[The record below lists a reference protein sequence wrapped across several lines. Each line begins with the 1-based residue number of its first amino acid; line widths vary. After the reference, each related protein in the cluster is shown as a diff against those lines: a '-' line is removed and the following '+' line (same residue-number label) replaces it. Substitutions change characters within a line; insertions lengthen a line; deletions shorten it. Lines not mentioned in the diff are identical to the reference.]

1 MHELPEGELSEK
13 RQYLQQGRRLI
24 VDTGLRLAGL
34 IGMTDLITSRKHSL
48 HRRLLII
55 MLCLTS
61 VPILISGLM
70 VTWTGQRTVKQTV
83 TYGNIQVAA
92 RAARHIESYVESA
105 KSMLRGCAGVIAASP
120 MDPWRQQLLLR
131 NLSIHFTAF
140 NDLTLYD
147 VSGKAL
153 AISNLDE
160 STVSPQNAEM
170 IEAALKGREAM
181 SSVYMN
187 SYQVPCVTIAVP
199 ITRLGNNAGLLLAEV
214 TLCDMWD
221 LIDSIKLGHTGRALV
236 TDKYGCLIAHRDTRR
251 VLKRIHMHG
260 FEAASVAGKGKG
272 AYEALD
278 ESGVATLSAYA
289 YIPSLGWTV
298 AVQQNMAEAY
308 AAAYRIRR
316 LAIWTLVL
324 SILLT
329 YMTGMGQA
337 RSITK
342 PLLALVSSIKV
353 LGTGRFEERVQ
364 VQGEDE
370 IAELAGTFNEMS
382 GKLEDFY
389 TEIISIKR
397 YNENILAGMTSGV
410 MVVNPGGSII
420 TFNNA
425 ASVITGIT
433 IRRAQGTHIERFKVL
448 SVFNDIIANAQQGR
462 PCLGQEIELPGTNKI
477 VTVHS
482 SLMNPQSEQA
492 GAVILVFNDITEIK
506 EMERLALRREKLA
519 SIGEMTAGL
528 SHEIRNSLNLING
541 YAAISMKM
549 NGEISPYLSIV
560 QDEAI
565 HLSELTTSFL
575 EFARDSSRRMVMAD
589 MQSVLSETIRLSE
602 PRIKEKGI
610 QLSKDYN
617 ELPEVNVDAV
627 RLQRALLNVILN
639 AIEATANGGEIRI
652 SAGTDNGWLYIAV
665 ADSGEGIPIDLRDK
679 IFNPFF
685 TTKKDGTGL
694 GLSLAHKI
702 ISEHHGSID
711 LESEIDKGSKF
722 TIRLPLKTE
731 MTKEYMLI
739 GNDKNSNS

>member
-1 MHELPEGELSEK
+1 MHKLSGEDISLK
-13 RQYLQQGRRLI
+13 GQYLQHARRL
-24 VDTGLRLAGL
+24 VVNTGLKLAGL
-34 IGMTDLITSRKHSL
+34 MGMTDFITSRKQSL

-61 VPILISGLM
+61 VPILISGLL
-70 VTWTGQRTVKQTV
+70 VTWTGQRTVKKAV

-120 MDPWRQQLLLR
+120 MDPWRQELLLR
-131 NLSIHFTAF
+131 NLSLHFAAF

-147 VSGKAL
+147 ASGKAL
-153 AISNLDE
+153 AASNLNE
-160 STVSPQNAEM
+160 SATSLQDAEI
-170 IEAALKGREAM
+170 IEVALKGKEAI

-214 TLCDMWD
+214 TLCDMWN

-236 TDKYGCLIAHRDTRR
+236 TDKDGCLIAHRDTRR
-251 VLKRIHMHG
+251 VLKQIHMQG
-260 FEAASVAGKGKG
+260 FEAASVAGKGRG

-278 ESGVATLSAYA
+278 ESGTATLNAYA
-289 YIPSLGWTV
+289 YMPSLGWTV

-329 YMTGMGQA
+329 YMAGMSQA

-353 LGTGRFEERVQ
+353 LGMGRFEERVQ

-389 TEIISIKR
+389 TEIISVKR
-397 YNENILAGMTSGV
+397 YNENILASMTSGV
-410 MVVNPGGSII
+410 VVVNPGGGII

-425 ASVITGIT
+425 ASMITGIA
-433 IRRAQGTHIERFKVL
+433 ICRAQGAHIEGFKVL
-448 SVFNDIIANAQQGR
+448 SVFNDIIANAQQRR
-462 PCLGQEIELPGTNKI
+462 PCLGREIELPGTNKI
-477 VTVHS
+477 VSAHS
-482 SLMNPQSEQA
+482 SLMNPQSEQT

-519 SIGEMTAGL
+519 AIGEMTAGL

-541 YAAISMKM
+541 YAAMSMKM
-549 NGEISPYLSIV
+549 NGDISPQLSV
-560 QDEAI
+560 VRNEAI
-565 HLSELTTSFL
+565 HLNELTTSLL
-575 EFARDSSRRMVMAD
+575 EFARDSSRRMALTD
-589 MQSVLSETIRLSE
+589 MQSMLFETIRLSE

-610 QLSKDYN
+610 RLSKDYS
-617 ELPEVNVDAV
+617 ELPEANVDAV

-639 AIEATANGGEIRI
+639 AVEATANSGEISI
-652 SAGTDNGWLYIAV
+652 SAGTGNGWLYIAI

-702 ISEHHGSID
+702 ISEHHGSIE
-711 LESEIDKGSKF
+711 LESRSGKGSKF
-722 TIRLPLKTE
+722 TIRLPLKA
-731 MTKEYMLI
+731 EYLRSMC
-739 GNDKNSNS
+739 